1 MPVERNHQRQ
11 RLGSDHFH
19 MVVGGDIRLPERRQM
34 HLFSVEVIA
43 PFIGIVAGQPVASDG
58 VRDGINVIALR
69 GERQFG
75 CGQGSATAGQ
85 QLVAQ
90 LVLLIEIELDRST
103 LFVGQLAVGWFDK
116 RQRVRQRRRVAG
128 LEPQVQTGGNQT
140 DKH

>member
-1 MPVERNHQRQ
+1 
-11 RLGSDHFH
+11 
-19 MVVGGDIRLPERRQM
+19 MVVGGDIGFPKRRQV
-34 HLFSVEVIA
+34 HLFGIEIIA
-43 PFIGIVAGQPVASDG
+43 PFIGIVAGQPIAGDG

-75 CGQGSATAGQ
+75 CGQGSAAAGQ

-103 LFVGQLAVGWFDK
+103 LFVGQLAVGRFDK
-116 RQRVRQRRRVAG
+116 RQRVRQSRRVAR
-128 LEPQVQTGGNQT
+128 LEPQVQAGGNQA

>member
-1 MPVERNHQRQ
+1 
-11 RLGSDHFH
+11 
-19 MVVGGDIRLPERRQM
+19 M

-69 GERQFG
+69 GERQLG
-75 CGQGSATAGQ
+75 RGQRSAAAGQ
-85 QLVAQ
+85 QFVAQ
-90 LVLLIEIELDRST
+90 LVLLIEVEFDRGA